1 MLKRIA
7 IIFSAATLL
16 FTTCAYAKTV
26 EFIIGEPTYASVDNY
41 KKETNALLAAPFIQ
55 NDRTM
60 IPVRAVAESFGS
72 TVAWDPA
79 ARSVIISKDSS
90 TVELVIDSTS
100 AAVNGAET
108 VLDAAP
114 CIVNDTTFVPVR
126 FVTEALGYNVNFVS
140 RTRSVLVCDQENLM
154 TVNGTVVTYPEY
166 ETLRYLLSNPNMS
179 DTDLNIYTKSYLLR
193 NAVLFNAAGSA
204 SVDLSSQQDANI
216 NLALAQYGENM
227 PFTKG
232 AFALLME
239 NEEKGL
245 AYLASIYTQ
254 EAVDK
259 AYQED
264 YVCAKHVLISGG
276 SDSENEAL
284 AKKVYE
290 QAKSG
295 AEFDKLIADFGSD
308 PGAAV
313 NSDGYVFTKGEMVD
327 AFETAAYSLE
337 IGEISQPVKS
347 EYGYH
352 IIKRLPLPVL
362 NEEIKDRVIYNLYIA
377 PLINNSVIE

>member
-79 ARSVIISKDSS
+79 ARSVVISKGSS
-90 TVELVIDSTS
+90 TVKLVIDSTS

-114 CIVNDTTFVPVR
+114 YIVNDTTFVPVR
-126 FVTEALGYNVNFVS
+126 FVTEALGYNVNFVP

-154 TVNGTVVTYPEY
+154 TVNGTAVTYPEY
-166 ETLRYLLSNPNMS
+166 ETLRYLLSSLNMS
-179 DTDLNIYTKSYLLR
+179 GTDLNSYTKSYLLK
-193 NAVLFNAAGSA
+193 NTVLFNAAGSA
-204 SVDLSSQQDANI
+204 SVGLSSQQDANI
-216 NLALAQYGENM
+216 NLALAQYRENM

-239 NEEKGL
+239 NEEKAL
-245 AYLASIYTQ
+245 AYLDSVYTQ
-254 EAVDK
+254 EAVEK

-276 SDSENEAL
+276 SESENEAL

-313 NSDGYVFTKGEMVD
+313 NTDGYVFTRGEMVD
-327 AFETAAYSLE
+327 AFENAAYSLE

-352 IIKRLPLPVL
+352 IIKRLPSP
-362 NEEIKDRVIYNLYIA
+362 
-377 PLINNSVIE
+377 S